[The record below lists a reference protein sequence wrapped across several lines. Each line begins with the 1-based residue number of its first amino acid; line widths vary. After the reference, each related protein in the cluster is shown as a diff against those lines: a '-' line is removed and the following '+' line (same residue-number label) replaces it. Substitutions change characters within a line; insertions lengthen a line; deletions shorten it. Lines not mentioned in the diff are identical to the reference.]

1 MIWQIGVRDSNL
13 PKCTPPKN
21 FPPLELPSTSFS
33 IDTVCASCCYGH
45 CAVDIANISIHSI
58 ANSHLLLKLDNK
70 DIHLPFVWQRHS
82 FLSIGDFNPSQSI
95 PTRLPDTDHLT
106 KRSSSR
112 ESWKKPWCQRS
123 SIVMEIMIIM
133 IIVHDHRWP
142 LMIIKRQSLNATQRR
157 RTLAITQCLVQHLN
171 WVFSESVFWWIC
183 CPYWLQKSQFVVHI
197 GCISITSLHLCPN
210 TF

>member
-1 MIWQIGVRDSNL
+1 MHPSQKPS
-13 PKCTPPKN
+13 
-21 FPPLELPSTSFS
+21 PLELPSTSFS

-82 FLSIGDFNPSQSI
+82 FPSIGDFNPSQSI

-106 KRSSSR
+106 KWSSSR
-112 ESWKKPWCQRS
+112 ESWKKPWCHRS
-123 SIVMEIMIIM
+123 LIVTKIMITM
-133 IIVHDHRWP
+133 IILQDHQWP

-157 RTLAITQCLVQHLN
+157 RTLAITQCLVQHLL
-171 WVFSESVFWWIC
+171 SVFWERSLLNLLYLLAVLITVC
-183 CPYWLQKSQFVVHI
+183 LHI

-210 TF
+210 TCWVFAERTSCRNHN